1 MGAYGGKEEIMR
13 MVSPDGPVYQA
24 GTLSGN
30 PLAMAAGITQLT
42 ILCGRQ
48 NLYKKLEKM
57 GRLLEEGINGNVR
70 RLGLGYQFNR
80 SGSMFT
86 LFFSREKVR
95 DFNSALKSD
104 TKKFAAYFNEML
116 KRGIYLPPSQFE
128 AAFIST
134 AHTERDIEKTIAASY
149 EALRIVG

>member
-1 MGAYGGKEEIMR
+1 
-13 MVSPDGPVYQA
+13 
-24 GTLSGN
+24 
-30 PLAMAAGITQLT
+30 
-42 ILCGRQ
+42 
-48 NLYKKLEKM
+48 M